1 MSNDMKTILLAILSV
16 VVAGALIF
24 AGVLLGMDAGV
35 ERAMRGFFG
44 WEAQTP
50 GDEVDV
56 DLQEEIRQLI
66 EANYYEEI
74 EPGTLARGAI
84 DGMLDGLGDPY
95 TVYYDPEE
103 YKAFKQEASG
113 SYSGV
118 GMTVQMSEQL
128 VTVVA
133 VFENSPAE
141 AAQIQTGDIVLSVDG
156 VSATGRTVDEVVS
169 DIKGPEGTK
178 VVLEMYRPA
187 PVPTTST
194 TIAGQTDT
202 GSEDTTATAQDLT
215 VDLTGLP
222 PGGTTTEYT
231 LTRRSIV
238 IPTTDV
244 ELLDAAGM
252 KVAHIILYTFNN
264 ANASQELRA
273 DVEAAIAEE
282 GVEAIILDLRGNG
295 GGLLNAAVEVAS
307 IFIESGVIVS
317 TEGLHSPEEELVARG
332 GAVGDV
338 SLYVLTDEY
347 TASASEIVAGA
358 LQDYGRATLLGE
370 TTFGKGLVQSVVELS
385 NEGAI
390 KLTTAVYFTPKG
402 RDINEKGIS
411 PDIVAPDD
419 PATQDVDETVDKV
432 LDLIAGGSAGR

>member
-1 MSNDMKTILLAILSV
+1 MKTVLLALLSV

-35 ERAMRGFFG
+35 ERAVRDFFG
-44 WEAQTP
+44 WEAQTSA
-50 GDEVDV
+50 GEVDV
-56 DLQEEIRQLI
+56 DLQEEIRRLI
-66 EANYYEEI
+66 EANYYEAI

-84 DGMLDGLGDPY
+84 DGMLAGLGDPY

-103 YKAFKQEASG
+103 YKAFKEEASG

-133 VFENSPAE
+133 VFAGSPAE
-141 AAQIQTGDIVLSVDG
+141 AAEIQAGDIVLSVDG
-156 VSATGRTVDEVVS
+156 TSATGRTVDEVVS

-187 PVPTTST
+187 PVTTTST
-194 TIAGQTDT
+194 TLVGQADPS
-202 GSEDTTATAQDLT
+202 SEDTTETTEDVT

-222 PGGTTTEYT
+222 PGGTTTDYT

-244 ELLDAAGM
+244 EMLEVAG
-252 KVAHIILYTFNN
+252 KNVAHVILYTFNN
-264 ANASQELRA
+264 VNASQELRA
-273 DVEAAIAEE
+273 DVQSAITEE

-307 IFIESGVIVS
+307 IFIDSGVIVS
-317 TEGLHSPEEELVARG
+317 TKGLHSPEEELAASG
-332 GAVGDV
+332 GAVEEV

-358 LQDYGRATLLGE
+358 LQDYGRATILGE

-390 KLTTAVYFTPKG
+390 KLTTAVYLTPKG
-402 RDINEKGIS
+402 RDINDKGIS

-419 PATQDVDETVDKV
+419 PATQDVDETLGKA
-432 LDLIAGGSAGR
+432 LDLIAGVSAGR

>member
-1 MSNDMKTILLAILSV
+1 MKTILLAVLSV
-16 VVAGALIF
+16 VIAGALIF
-24 AGVLLGMDAGV
+24 AGILLGMDAGV
-35 ERAMRGFFG
+35 ERAMRDFFG
-44 WEAQTP
+44 WEAKTSV
-50 GDEVDV
+50 DEVDV

-66 EANYYEEI
+66 EGNYYEEI

-84 DGMLDGLGDPY
+84 DGMLAGLGDPY

-133 VFENSPAE
+133 VFEGSPAE
-141 AAQIQTGDIVLSVDG
+141 VAQIRTGDIVLSVDG
-156 VSATGRTVDEVVS
+156 VSATGQTIDEVVS

-187 PVPTTST
+187 PATTTST
-194 TIAGQTDT
+194 TIAGQTDA
-202 GSEDTTATAQDLT
+202 GGDTTGTTESIT

-244 ELLDAAGM
+244 EMLDAEGK

-264 ANASQELRA
+264 ANASQQLRA

-317 TEGLHSPEEELVARG
+317 TEGLHSAEEELVASG
-332 GAVGDV
+332 GAVEDV
-338 SLYVLTDEY
+338 SLYVLTDEF

-358 LQDYGRATLLGE
+358 LQDYGRATILGE

-419 PATQDVDETVDKV
+419 PATEDVDETVDKV
-432 LDLIAGGSAGR
+432 LDLIADGSVGR